1 MCKLLRGGPDDRHIF
16 TMVAAELQSVINA
29 QIQED
34 KSCFG
39 ACAWELVSDGV
50 RSQLHGLRDYVLT
63 EDDLADEWADQNSAR
78 AHGHLRY
85 APCLLQRSVMD
96 L

>member
-1 MCKLLRGGPDDRHIF
+1 MTFRLRPPDPQRLAMCKLLRGGPDDRHIF

-50 RSQLHGLRDYVLT
+50 RSQLHGLPRLC
-63 EDDLADEWADQNSAR
+63 ADR
-78 AHGHLRY
+78 R
-85 APCLLQRSVMD
+85 
-96 L
+96 